1 MRSCSS
7 GWASVIE
14 AITTAG
20 TPTTDC
26 VERAGTADIADSRFE
41 SDSDP
46 AQSVFRDLAVPDRQ
60 HIVGS
65 PAGNPVLA
73 HERLGRFEHRL
84 AAIDQGLGVILGDP
98 ENIGRRSP
106 VGAPGQEVGRPI
118 LRCTTAATCP
128 DARTNWRA
136 PTGFWQ
142 LGGRWQAVGSGGG
155 SAHDL
160 SPLVPAE

>member
-46 AQSVFRDLAVPDRQ
+46 AQSVFRDLAVPDCRQ
-60 HIVGS
+60 IVGS

-73 HERLGRFEHRL
+73 HERLGRFEHHL
-84 AAIDQGLGVILGDP
+84 AAKDQGLGENDIETEVSLATWSAESWAGPDP
-98 ENIGRRSP
+98 
-106 VGAPGQEVGRPI
+106 
-118 LRCTTAATCP
+118 
-128 DARTNWRA
+128 
-136 PTGFWQ
+136 
-142 LGGRWQAVGSGGG
+142 
-155 SAHDL
+155 
-160 SPLVPAE
+160 